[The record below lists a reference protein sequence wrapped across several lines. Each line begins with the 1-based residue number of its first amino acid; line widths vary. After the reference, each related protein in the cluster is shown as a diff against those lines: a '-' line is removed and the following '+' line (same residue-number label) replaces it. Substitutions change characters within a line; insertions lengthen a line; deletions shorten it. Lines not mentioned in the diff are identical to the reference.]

1 MRHNDS
7 TESLDNFENG
17 DQASKMAKE
26 GLINLEKS
34 KFFDDIQFIAA
45 FHTNGWYYTAKDGR
59 LWLQKD
65 GYLSF

>member
-1 MRHNDS
+1 M
-7 TESLDNFENG
+7 T
-17 DQASKMAKE
+17 KE
-26 GLINLEKS
+26 ALANLEKS
-34 KFFDDIQFIAA
+34 KFFDDIQLIAA

>member
-45 FHTNGWYYTAKDGR
+45 FHTNDWYYTAKDGR

>member
-45 FHTNGWYYTAKDGR
+45 FHTNGWYYTPKDGR
-59 LWLQKD
+59 LWLQK
-65 GYLSF
+65 GVCLSF